1 MPTAS
6 LGSSGTHAW
15 PHSTYSMD
23 EELSTSFVLALDLR
37 ASRRSSLVAPVSS
50 VTWSTSGTS

>member
-23 EELSTSFVLALDLR
+23 EELSTSFVLALDLEGLE
-37 ASRRSSLVAPVSS
+37 ALLLGGIP
-50 VTWSTSGTS
+50 